1 MARRKG
7 LSLEDAYKMA
17 TSAIPEGSRYETLVP
32 VESLFETPGGMVDY
46 QQLPQLPTTLGGGGG
61 PTKKGPLRIRV
72 DLCAS
77 HTVSSGGQMVVAKDG
92 STHLMGSG
100 VQTYGPGPVYVS
112 PELAQHL
119 SHQDMLAREQDRR
132 MLDPNPRYHVVGFR
146 RGQAGE
152 TAVGVDVTNNLDFIS
167 GGMDLIHFGL
177 TQGHRYGR

>member
-17 TSAIPEGSRYETLVP
+17 TAAIPEGSRYETLVP
-32 VESLFETPGGMVDY
+32 VESLFEGQSEAYPEHA
-46 QQLPQLPTTLGGGGG
+46 LPELPPKLGGGGG

-92 STHLMGSG
+92 STHLSGSG
-100 VQTYGPGPVYVS
+100 IQTYGPGPVYVS

-132 MLDPNPRYHVVGFR
+132 MLDPHPRYHVVGFCR
-146 RGQAGE
+146 SQTGE
-152 TAVGVDVTNNLDFIS
+152 TAVGVDVTNNLDFIND
-167 GGMDLIHFGL
+167 GMDLVHFGL

>member
-17 TSAIPEGSRYETLVP
+17 TAAIPEESRYETVVP
-32 VESLFETPGGMVDY
+32 VESLFETSSGGMY
-46 QQLPQLPTTLGGGGG
+46 AEQQLPQLPAKLGGGGG

-77 HTVSSGGQMVVAKDG
+77 HTVSSGGQMSKAKDG
-92 STHLMGSG
+92 STHLVGSG

-119 SHQDMLAREQDRR
+119 SHQDMLAREQDKR

-152 TAVGVDVTNNLDFIS
+152 TALGVD
-167 GGMDLIHFGL
+167 
-177 TQGHRYGR
+177 